1 MVWEKTVRLQ
11 LAALK
16 ICSSYLV
23 VFGSSYLVVFNC
35 AVGFQIAIN
44 ANIRYHGL
52 SFIMPANPL
61 HHNQKSQIKK
71 LKRNYVKPKPCVKAY
86 IF

>member
-16 ICSSYLV
+16 ICRWYLV
-23 VFGSSYLVVFNC
+23 ILNR
-35 AVGFQIAIN
+35 AMGFQIAIN

>member
-1 MVWEKTVRLQ
+1 MRKTVRLQ

-16 ICSSYLV
+16 TCSSYL
-23 VFGSSYLVVFNC
+23 FIFRSSYLVVFNY

-52 SFIMPANPL
+52 SFIMAANPIAP
-61 HHNQKSQIKK
+61 QSKK
-71 LKRNYVKPKPCVKAY
+71 PD
-86 IF
+86 

>member
-1 MVWEKTVRLQ
+1 VVSEKTVRLQ

-16 ICSSYLV
+16 ICRWYLV
-23 VFGSSYLVVFNC
+23 TFNY

-52 SFIMPANPL
+52 SFIMPANPIAP
-61 HHNQKSQIKK
+61 QSKK
-71 LKRNYVKPKPCVKAY
+71 PD
-86 IF
+86 